1 MISWFFLGNTV
12 SIRQVDYIF
21 LVYDFDFIIE
31 TPFIDLQKSIKQ
43 LRILKDFQDIL
54 CFNIVET
61 KVQCE

>member
-21 LVYDFDFIIE
+21 LVYDFVFIIE

-43 LRILKDFQDIL
+43 LRILKDLQDIL
-54 CFNIVET
+54 WFNIVET